1 MLIIKNGT
9 VLDPLNHINTVTDVA
24 VDGGNIVKVGPCKT
38 APKDNVIDA
47 KGCCVLPGLIDHH
60 CHLAPFAKIGLA
72 SEAVCFASGV
82 TTAVD
87 AGSTGCNNFP
97 ERRNFKTMT
106 RLGIYNYIN
115 VCSTGLDSLPAQMED
130 VDPAH
135 FDEAGIKACFAQYK
149 DELVGLKLRTSKAI
163 VKERGYEPLKKMV
176 EMADR
181 LNLSVMVHCTD
192 PPAGLDELLDVL
204 RPGDVI
210 THIYMNK
217 GPNLIG
223 EDGKVIKAAWRAKER
238 GVLFEAADAR
248 AHFGMPVAQAAIA
261 QGFLPD
267 ILATDI
273 TKLSMHLRPTAFN
286 LAMQLAKYET
296 LGIPFEKLVE
306 LCTVNPARQMGILDK
321 AGSLTVGHPADVA
334 VLRPVEMEN
343 VFGDRPNGDPDQHL
357 LTGHKVYQPVLTLK
371 KGEMVYRDVTF

>member
-24 VDGGNIVKVGPCKT
+24 VDGGNIVKVGLCET

-135 FDEAGIKACFAQYK
+135 FD
-149 DELVGLKLRTSKAI
+149 
-163 VKERGYEPLKKMV
+163 
-176 EMADR
+176 
-181 LNLSVMVHCTD
+181 
-192 PPAGLDELLDVL
+192 
-204 RPGDVI
+204 
-210 THIYMNK
+210 
-217 GPNLIG
+217 
-223 EDGKVIKAAWRAKER
+223 
-238 GVLFEAADAR
+238 
-248 AHFGMPVAQAAIA
+248 
-261 QGFLPD
+261 
-267 ILATDI
+267 
-273 TKLSMHLRPTAFN
+273 
-286 LAMQLAKYET
+286 
-296 LGIPFEKLVE
+296 
-306 LCTVNPARQMGILDK
+306 
-321 AGSLTVGHPADVA
+321 
-334 VLRPVEMEN
+334 
-343 VFGDRPNGDPDQHL
+343 
-357 LTGHKVYQPVLTLK
+357 
-371 KGEMVYRDVTF
+371 

>member
-9 VLDPLNHINTVTDVA
+9 VMDPLNGVNQVTDLA
-24 VDGGNIVKVGPCKT
+24 VDGGKIVKVGPCET

-47 KGCCVLPGLIDHH
+47 AGCYVLPGLIDHH
-60 CHLAPFAKIGLA
+60 CHMAPFAKIGLA

-87 AGSTGCNNFP
+87 AGSTGCNNYAQ
-97 ERRNFKTMT
+97 RRPYKQMT
-106 RLGIYNYIN
+106 RLGIRAYIN
-115 VCSTGLDSLPAQMED
+115 VCSNGLDSLPVLED

-135 FDEAGIKACFAQYK
+135 FDEAGIKACFEEYGS
-149 DELVGLKLRTSKAI
+149 ELVGLKLRTSAPI
-163 VKERGYEPLKKMV
+163 VKELGYEPLKKMV

-192 PPAGLDELLDVL
+192 PPAGLDQLLDIL

-210 THIYMNK
+210 THMYMNK
-217 GPNLIG
+217 GCSNLV
-223 EDGKVIKAAWRAKER
+223 ENGKVIEAAWRARER

-261 QGFLPD
+261 EGFLPD
-267 ILATDI
+267 LLATDI
-273 TKLSMHLRPTAFN
+273 TQLSMHLRPTAFN
-286 LAMQLAKYET
+286 LAMQLAKYEA
-296 LGIPFEKLVE
+296 LGIPFEKLVPM
-306 LCTVNPARQMGILDK
+306 CTVNPARQMGILDE

-334 VLRPVEMEN
+334 VLRPVEKEN